1 MNNSREDSEKKRIP
15 RLVKQG
21 LSLGAATL
29 FAAGLL
35 SGLVL
40 QQVSI
45 GVLLFA
51 LGIVLFA
58 ARGCLDAGDK
68 AVTGTLIFVAL
79 VAVGI
84 QIVVH
89 FLGP

>member
-1 MNNSREDSEKKRIP
+1 
-15 RLVKQG
+15 V
-21 LSLGAATL
+21 A
-29 FAAGLL
+29 
-35 SGLVL
+35 L

-58 ARGCLDAGDK
+58 AQGYLDAGDK
-68 AVTGTLIFVAL
+68 AVTGAMIFVAL